1 MREQL
6 TARGLAV
13 LHAPGLD
20 RPLERAR
27 FLTVFERNLAAIEAG
42 QHRPASVLWRTDPVR
57 YAAEVEALA
66 AARRRASLHH
76 PATCTCDACRVRH
89 HTARRTR

>member
-20 RPLERAR
+20 RPVERQR

-42 QHRPASVLWRTDPVR
+42 RHRPASVLWRTDPVR

-66 AARRRASLHH
+66 AARRRASLRH
-76 PATCTCDACRVRH
+76 PITCTCDACRVRH
-89 HTARRTR
+89 HTARRAR

>member
-20 RPLERAR
+20 RPVERQR
-27 FLTVFERNLAAIEAG
+27 FLTVFERTLAAIEAG

-76 PATCTCDACRVRH
+76 PITCTCDACRVRR
-89 HTARRTR
+89 TAIRGNR

>member
-6 TARGLAV
+6 SARALAA
-13 LHAPGLD
+13 LHAPSPD
-20 RPLERAR
+20 RPLERQR

-76 PATCTCDACRVRH
+76 PTTCACDACRVRH